1 VTIALILVTVAFL
14 VTLFL
19 LVRAKGPAQTALAP
33 TRQVESDR
41 SRQLENELDKRR
53 KELEENRRQ
62 LNELKEELKQA
73 KRKLFEQKE
82 SEKDTRDLAKARIE
96 VERSASVQL
105 EAVRAELAAV
115 YAELDRVKADAARA
129 RKPVEAIP
137 VAPTVAGAPVAAPVV
152 EEKPKVQRV
161 IRELSEADKEKM
173 NRLEHDAKRER
184 ARTVE
189 LERDLKKVK
198 SRADSQNRLFVVM
211 KGELDLLKDKYK
223 AVEKRMNRTLL
234 ANDLLRRAIRDL
246 EKKTGIRADRTEPN
260 EEELA
265 ASDRA
270 VDERAQ
276 AEAEAQASSQAAAEK
291 AEKAAE
297 SAAEASAA
305 EQPVSEQPAAEPAA
319 EATAAAEPTGSEPS
333 TTGEPVRA

>member
-1 VTIALILVTVAFL
+1 MTIALILVTVAFL

-19 LVRAKGPAQTALAP
+19 LVRAKGPAQAP
-33 TRQVESDR
+33 VSPSRQVDSDR
-41 SRQLENELDKRR
+41 ARQLESDLDKR
-53 KELEENRRQ
+53 KKDLEESRRQ

-82 SEKDTRDLAKARIE
+82 SEKDTRDLVKARVD
-96 VERSASVQL
+96 VERNASVQL

-115 YAELDRVKADAARA
+115 YTELDRVKADAARA
-129 RKPVEAIP
+129 RKPVEAVP

-173 NRLEHDAKRER
+173 SRLEHDAKRER
-184 ARTVE
+184 NRAVE
-189 LERDLKKVK
+189 LERELRKIK

-211 KGELDLLKDKYK
+211 KGELDLIKDKYK

-234 ANDLLRRAIRDL
+234 ANDLLRRAIKDL
-246 EKKTGIRADRTEPN
+246 EKKTGIRAERTEPN

-276 AEAEAQASSQAAAEK
+276 AEAAAAAAAQASAQAAAEK

-297 SAAEASAA
+297 A
-305 EQPVSEQPAAEPAA
+305 AA
-319 EATAAAEPTGSEPS
+319 EATTEAAPVEQAAAPVES
-333 TTGEPVRA
+333 TNPEAPASGEPVRA